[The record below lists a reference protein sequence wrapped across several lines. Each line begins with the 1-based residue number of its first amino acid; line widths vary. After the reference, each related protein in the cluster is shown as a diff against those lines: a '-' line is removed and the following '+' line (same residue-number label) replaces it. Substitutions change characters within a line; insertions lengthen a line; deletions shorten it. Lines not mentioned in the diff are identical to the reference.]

1 MDSLQIIFQS
11 MAVSMGIAMH
21 NASTN
26 QRSGQLIATACLSV
40 CCKKILES
48 QSST

>member
-21 NASTN
+21 NANTN

-40 CCKKILES
+40 CCKQILES
-48 QSST
+48 PGKS